1 MRIVRIRISNF
12 RCIKDAEIHPLK
24 DSVLL
29 GPNNVGKTAVLE
41 ALNLLLN
48 PEIGAHSQAIDENDF
63 YRRNYLPPKTEGV
76 PPAVGGEAPT
86 AETPSQ
92 APATENGATDS
103 SVSLDGLI
111 EVPRIRIEAVLSG
124 LDTSDEDY
132 FRDNLVPWKP
142 EAREVVE
149 ETFEGADPFST
160 AVTAIR
166 VVFEGWYDQEEDD
179 FVYATFFLPHKG
191 LSLEDCH
198 KFTRDHKRHIGFL
211 IYRDFRGLTRPIT
224 LEPTNLFGRLLS
236 SQEVV
241 PKNFEEVLVGI
252 QQKLEP
258 MTNEPEFISLL
269 NSYKSECERFLALS
283 QNDPSALSFKLTDRT
298 RSELKAISQLYVRDE
313 IALPIQKM
321 GAGTRSLALLAILT
335 LIMRRRGRGILAL
348 EEPETFLFPHAQ
360 RRVIDECLAL
370 ASQSFVTTHSPY
382 VLERMPLEGVG
393 RIVRDGEGRLS
404 WTPLSSANVKAV
416 NLYARRLRHSFCEAL
431 LGRGVVIVEGESD
444 RWWINGAS
452 RILNRKVWKGN
463 TIEALE
469 LNGIAVVSAETNG
482 DVEKTARY
490 FRDAGLKV
498 ACVVDWISDSGLIEN
513 LCGLPCPTIFL
524 RQKGLEDVIAE
535 SLPLDLVKRVLT
547 EAVFSKTTPLAASAV
562 TAMTEKQLRDSVRD
576 TLIDNKGSAGMH
588 EWILSHLDEK
598 SLPDRLGDI
607 VDMVSRYMSGT
618 VELGALSLIK

>member
-1 MRIVRIRISNF
+1 MRIVRIRIFNF
-12 RCIKDAEIHPLK
+12 RCIKEAEIHPLK

-48 PEIGAHSQAIDENDF
+48 PEIGAHSEAIDENDF
-63 YRRNYLPPKTEGV
+63 YRRNYLPPKGKDIASPVVGAATEA
-76 PPAVGGEAPT
+76 PHPAPT
-86 AETPSQ
+86 AG
-92 APATENGATDS
+92 NGATESSDS
-103 SVSLDGLI
+103 MGGIV
-111 EVPRIRIEAVLSG
+111 EVPRIRIEAVLAD
-124 LDTSDEDY
+124 LDKSDEDY
-132 FRDNLVPWKP
+132 FRDNLVPWKT
-142 EAREVVE
+142 ATREVVE
-149 ETFEGADPFST
+149 ETPEGTDPFAT
-160 AVTAIR
+160 AVPAIR
-166 VVFEGWYDQEEDD
+166 VVFEGWYDAEEDS
-179 FVYATFFLPHKG
+179 FVHATFFLPHEN
-191 LSLEDCH
+191 LPRDDCH
-198 KFTRDHKRHIGFL
+198 KFSREHKRQIGFL

-224 LEPTNLFGRLLS
+224 LEPTTLFGRLLS

-252 QQKLEP
+252 QQKLQP

-283 QNDPSALSFKLTDRT
+283 QNDPSALSFELTDRT
-298 RSELKAISQLYVRDE
+298 RSELKAISQLYVRDD

-370 ASQSFVTTHSPY
+370 ASQNFVTTHSPY

-393 RIVRDGEGRLS
+393 RIVRDGDGHLS

-452 RILNRKVWKGN
+452 RILNQKVWKGN

-490 FRDAGLKV
+490 FSDAGLKV
-498 ACVVDWISDSGLIEN
+498 ACVVDWISDPGLIRN
-513 LCGLPCPTIFL
+513 LCELSCPTIFL
-524 RQKGLEDVIAE
+524 RQKGLEDVI
-535 SLPLDLVKRVLT
+535 SQGLPLDLAKRVLT
-547 EAVFSKTTPLAASAV
+547 EALFSKSAPLAASAV
-562 TAMTEKQLRDSVRD
+562 TAMTDKQLREAVRA

-598 SLPDRLGDI
+598 SLPDALGDI
-607 VDMVSRYMSGT
+607 VDMVSRYMSGA
-618 VELGALSLIK
+618 VGLGALSLIK